1 MPSTPLL
8 NMFRRSPFLPLQEH
22 MQQVANISPL
32 LVEFCRLAFS
42 QDWEHAEQLKD
53 KILTSD
59 KQADELLRDIR
70 THMPKGLFLPVA
82 RTDLLDLI
90 KTQDKIIDKNKDI
103 LSLIFNRK
111 MQLPAPVTTLYL
123 KFLTHSLAAV
133 EQAHAVIRELD
144 DLMDAGFTKHE
155 SNIVETMVT
164 DLDHTEEQA
173 RELYEHASLALL
185 KLENELPPVNTMFIY
200 KLFDYTI
207 EIAQLARSVGAKLEV
222 LFAH

>member
-22 MQQVANISPL
+22 MEQVANISPL
-32 LVEFCRLAFS
+32 IIEFCGFAFS
-42 QDWEHAEQLKD
+42 QDWDNAEQLKD
-53 KILTSD
+53 KILSND

-111 MQLPAPVTTLYL
+111 MQLPEPVTNLYL
-123 KFLTHSLAAV
+123 EFLTHSLAAV

-144 DLMDAGFTKHE
+144 DLMETGFTKHE
-155 SNIVETMVT
+155 SNIVEKMVT
-164 DLDHTEEQA
+164 DLDHTEAHA
-173 RELYEHASLALL
+173 RELYEQASLALL
-185 KLENELPPVNTMFIY
+185 KLENDLPPVNTMFIY

-207 EIAQLARSVGAKLEV
+207 DIAHLARNVGAKLEV